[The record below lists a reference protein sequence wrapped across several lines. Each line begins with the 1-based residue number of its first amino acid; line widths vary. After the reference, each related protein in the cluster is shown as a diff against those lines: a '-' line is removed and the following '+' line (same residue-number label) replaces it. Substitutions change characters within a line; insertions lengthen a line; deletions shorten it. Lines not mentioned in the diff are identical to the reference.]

1 MGSDSKKKVK
11 ITLTIDPEILR
22 RLDKLC
28 EVKGLSR
35 PQVVEMLLS
44 PDPKTVAF
52 MTDLVNRIDS
62 EMFI

>member
-1 MGSDSKKKVK
+1 MSDDSPKKVK
-11 ITLTIDPEILR
+11 ITLTIDPKILR

-28 EVKGLSR
+28 QVKNLSR

-44 PDPKTVAF
+44 SDPKTVAF